1 MSVCCDDCLLWWLSA
16 MTMIVCDMIV
26 CYDYDCL
33 LYDCLLYNCLLW
45 SPMMSVCYMMMI
57 VCYDDCPLWRLTSV
71 WNDDC
76 LHDMMM
82 IVCYM
87 IVRRPLFNCCFDECL
102 LSLLWWLSAMTCVW
116 YDNSAMMMTVCY
128 DCLLYNCLLYNCLL
142 WRLSAMMIVCYDDCL
157 HVSLL
162 VVFRLQALCLLSPK
176 TSEQS
181 RPADPTNERRDLWH
195 HSPLVG
201 RGLCKRP
208 NSLSYS
214 VLLFKYLPKLCLDSS
229 DIRLL
234 GVLYFV
240 FI

>member
-57 VCYDDCPLWRLTSV
+57 VWYNDCPLWRLTSV
-71 WNDDC
+71 WNGDC

-87 IVRRPLFNCCFDECL
+87 IVCYMIVCYDDDCL
-102 LSLLWWLSAMTCVW
+102 LWWWLSAMIVCFII
-116 YDNSAMMMTVCY
+116 VCY
-128 DCLLYNCLLYNCLL
+128 I
-142 WRLSAMMIVCYDDCL
+142 IVCYDDCL

-240 FI
+240 LI